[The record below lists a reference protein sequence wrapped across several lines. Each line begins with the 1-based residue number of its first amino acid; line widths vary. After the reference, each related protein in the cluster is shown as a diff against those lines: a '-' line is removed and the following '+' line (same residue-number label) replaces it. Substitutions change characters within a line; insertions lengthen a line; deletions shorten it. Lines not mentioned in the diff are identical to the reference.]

1 MMNQTCIIGRLVRD
15 PELKELE
22 DGKKVS
28 NITVAVQRSYKNENG
43 EYEADFIDCTLW
55 NGIADRTT
63 EYCKKGD
70 LVGVKGRLQTNTY
83 ENEDGEKKKI
93 TEVIA
98 EKLTF
103 LSSNKEILE
112 KESNNNCLLYT
123 SPSPRDRG

>member
-1 MMNQTCIIGRLVRD
+1 MNQTCIIGRLVRD

-112 KESNNNCLLYT
+112 KESNNKTEEQDLEV
-123 SPSPRDRG
+123 

>member
-15 PELKELE
+15 PEIRELE

-112 KESNNNCLLYT
+112 KESNNKTEEQDLEV
-123 SPSPRDRG
+123 

>member
-55 NGIADRTT
+55 DGIADRTT

-112 KESNNNCLLYT
+112 KESNNKTEEQDLEV
-123 SPSPRDRG
+123 

>member
-28 NITVAVQRSYKNENG
+28 NITIAVPRSYKNENG

-55 NGIADRTT
+55 NGVADRTT

-70 LVGVKGRLQTNTY
+70 LVGIKGRLQTNNY
-83 ENEDGEKKKI
+83 ENENGEKRKT

-112 KESNNNCLLYT
+112 KESNNKTEEQDLEV
-123 SPSPRDRG
+123 

>member
-55 NGIADRTT
+55 NGVADRTA

-112 KESNNNCLLYT
+112 KESNNKTEEQDLEV
-123 SPSPRDRG
+123 

>member
-55 NGIADRTT
+55 NGVADRTA

-112 KESNNNCLLYT
+112 KEGVNKTKEEDLEV
-123 SPSPRDRG
+123 

>member
-15 PELKELE
+15 PEIRELE
-22 DGKKVS
+22 DGKRVS

-55 NGIADRTT
+55 DGIADRTA

-112 KESNNNCLLYT
+112 KESNNKTEEQDLEV
-123 SPSPRDRG
+123 

>member
-112 KESNNNCLLYT
+112 KESNNKTEEQDLKV
-123 SPSPRDRG
+123 

>member
-83 ENEDGEKKKI
+83 ENENGEKKKI

-112 KESNNNCLLYT
+112 KESNNKTAEQDLEV
-123 SPSPRDRG
+123 

>member
-15 PELKELE
+15 PELKKLE

-112 KESNNNCLLYT
+112 KESNNKTEEQDLEV
-123 SPSPRDRG
+123 

>member
-15 PELKELE
+15 PEIRELE

-43 EYEADFIDCTLW
+43 EYEADFIDCSLW
-55 NGIADRTT
+55 GSTAEKTA

-70 LVGVKGRLQTNTY
+70 LVGVKGRLQTNNY
-83 ENEDGEKKKI
+83 ENEEGEKKKF

-98 EKLTF
+98 ERLTF
-103 LSSNKEILE
+103 LTNRQDIIE
-112 KESNNNCLLYT
+112 KESKTEEEDLEV
-123 SPSPRDRG
+123 

>member
-112 KESNNNCLLYT
+112 KESNNKTEEQDLEV
-123 SPSPRDRG
+123 

>member
-43 EYEADFIDCTLW
+43 EYEVDFIDCTLW

-112 KESNNNCLLYT
+112 KESNNKTEEQDLEV
-123 SPSPRDRG
+123 

>member
-15 PELKELE
+15 PEIKELE

-55 NGIADRTT
+55 NGIADKTA

-70 LVGVKGRLQTNTY
+70 LIGVKGRLQTNNY
-83 ENEDGEKKKI
+83 ENENGEKKKV

-112 KESNNNCLLYT
+112 KESNNKTEEADLEV
-123 SPSPRDRG
+123 